1 VRRGVFLKLFA
12 LFLLVIAAATLT
24 FNLTIGRAWKKSLQL
39 EIQRALIEK
48 TRLLA
53 QELPQLPSPEGANL
67 QQLAKQAAL
76 AGGVRVTII
85 DGHGQV
91 LADSGADANSME
103 NHSARPE
110 FAAAMHGQTGVATRS
125 SGTLGTPF
133 LYAAVPVSGGA
144 VRMAYPLSAVQQAEG
159 RVRRSM
165 WIGTAI
171 GLLAALIVAAF
182 LAQLVSRRL
191 RRIVAFAERIAT
203 GDLSARIHQRSTD
216 EIAVVATALDRTAR
230 KLEESFAA
238 VETSRRQLE
247 SLLNSMQEAVIAVD
261 SEGKVLWVNGR
272 MKRLVST
279 GGRVGGP
286 VVEAVR
292 DPSFL
297 SALEGALRRKERCSA
312 RATALL
318 PGRVFQVTAAPMP
331 LYPNGAQPG
340 SAAAGSLPGAVAVLH
355 DLTDVERVEKTRRDF
370 IANVSHELRTPLT
383 SVRGYAETLLD
394 SPAAEE
400 TNTRE
405 SLDIILK
412 NTARMTRLTDDL
424 LVLARVE
431 SGEQQFARR
440 RTDPADLLQDAF
452 ETFDTVAREQGL
464 ELVLEDTTHDPV
476 LADPEAI
483 HQVFANLIVNAI
495 AYARE
500 GGKIV
505 LGASSRDELVEF
517 YVRDYGPGIASEH
530 LPRLFER
537 FYRVDKARS
546 RESGGTGLGLAIVKH
561 IVRAHEGQVRAE
573 SYLGRG
579 SIFYFTIPVAF
590 VPGEREQQDRPT
602 ILGQG

>member
-1 VRRGVFLKLFA
+1 MRRGVFFKLFVF
-12 LFLLVIAAATLT
+12 FLTVLAAATLT
-24 FNLTIGRAWKKSLQL
+24 LSLTIGRAWKKTLQVEIERSLL
-39 EIQRALIEK
+39 EK
-48 TRLLA
+48 TRLFA
-53 QELPQLPSPEGANL
+53 QELPRLPGPGGIDL
-67 QQLAKQAAL
+67 QQLAKQTAA

-85 DGHGQV
+85 DTRGQV
-91 LADSGADANSME
+91 LADSHADPKTME
-103 NHSARPE
+103 NHATRPE
-110 FAAAMHGQTGVATRS
+110 FVAALQGQTGIATRP
-125 SGTLGTPF
+125 SGTFG
-133 LYAAVPVSGGA
+133 VPYVYVALPISGGA
-144 VRMAYPLSAVQQAEG
+144 VRMSFPLSALRQTEAT
-159 RVRRSM
+159 VRRSV
-165 WIGTAI
+165 WIGSAI
-171 GLLAALIVAAF
+171 GLLVALSAAVF
-182 LAQLVSRRL
+182 LAQLVSGRL
-191 RRIVAFAERIAT
+191 RRIVAFAEQIAA
-203 GDLSARIHQRSTD
+203 GNLSARIDQHSSD
-216 EIAVVATALDRTAR
+216 EIAVVAAALDRTAR

-261 SEGKVLWVNGR
+261 AEGKVLWVNGR

-279 GGRVGGP
+279 GGRVGAP
-286 VVEAVR
+286 VVETVR

-297 SALEGALRRKERCSA
+297 AALEGALRRRETCSA

-331 LYPNGAQPG
+331 LYRNGARPG
-340 SAAAGSLPGAVAVLH
+340 SAAGAVPGAVAVLH
-355 DLTDVERVEKTRRDF
+355 DLSDIERVEKTRRDF

-383 SVRGYAETLLD
+383 SVRGYTEMLLD
-394 SPAAEE
+394 SPAADDA
-400 TNTRE
+400 TRE

-440 RTDPADLLQDAF
+440 QTDPSDLLQDAL
-452 ETFDTVAREQGL
+452 ETFGMAAREQGL
-464 ELVLEDTTHDPV
+464 ELVVEDTTHDPV
-476 LADPEAI
+476 PADPEAI
-483 HQVFANLIVNAI
+483 HQVFANLIINAI

-505 LGASSRDELVEF
+505 LGASSRAEVVEF

-561 IVRAHEGQVRAE
+561 IVRAHEGDVRAE
-573 SYLGRG
+573 SHLGRG
-579 SIFYFTIPVAF
+579 STFYFTIPLAF
-590 VPGEREQQDRPT
+590 VPGEKDTQNRPAVRD
-602 ILGQG
+602 

>member
-1 VRRGVFLKLFA
+1 VRRGVFFKLFVF
-12 LFLLVIAAATLT
+12 FLAVLAAATLT
-24 FNLTIGRAWKKSLQL
+24 LSLTIGRAWKKTLQV
-39 EIQRALIEK
+39 EIERNLLEK
-48 TRLLA
+48 TRLFA
-53 QELPQLPSPEGANL
+53 QELPRLPGPGGIDL
-67 QQLAKQAAL
+67 QQLAKQTAA

-85 DGHGQV
+85 DTRGQV
-91 LADSGADANSME
+91 LADSHADPKTME
-103 NHSARPE
+103 NHATRPE
-110 FAAAMHGQTGVATRS
+110 FIASLQGQTGSAMRQ
-125 SGTLGTPF
+125 SGTFGIP
-133 LYAAVPVSGGA
+133 YVYEAVPISGGA
-144 VRMAYPLSAVQQAEG
+144 VRMSFPLSAVRQTEA
-159 RVRRSM
+159 RVRRSI
-165 WIGTAI
+165 WIGSTI
-171 GLLAALIVAAF
+171 GLLVALAAAAF
-182 LAQLVSRRL
+182 LAQLISGRL
-191 RRIVAFAERIAT
+191 RRIVTFAEQIAA
-203 GDLSARIHQRSTD
+203 GDLSARIDQQSSD
-216 EIAVVATALDRTAR
+216 EIAVVAAALDRTAR

-261 SEGKVLWVNGR
+261 AEGKVLWVNGR

-279 GGRVGGP
+279 GGRVGAP
-286 VVEAVR
+286 VVETVR

-297 SALEGALRRKERCSA
+297 TAVEGALRRRETCSA

-331 LYPNGAQPG
+331 LYRNGARPG
-340 SAAAGSLPGAVAVLH
+340 SAAGSVPGAVAVLH
-355 DLTDVERVEKTRRDF
+355 DLSDIERVEKTRRDF

-383 SVRGYAETLLD
+383 SVRGYTEMLLD
-394 SPAAEE
+394 SPAADDA
-400 TNTRE
+400 TRE

-440 RTDPADLLQDAF
+440 RTDPSDLLQDAL
-452 ETFDTVAREQGL
+452 ETFGMAVREQGL
-464 ELVLEDTTHDPV
+464 ELMIEDTTHDPV
-476 LADPEAI
+476 PADPEAI
-483 HQVFANLIVNAI
+483 HQVFANLITNAI

-505 LGASSRDELVEF
+505 LGASSRAEVVEF

-561 IVRAHEGQVRAE
+561 IVRAHEGDVRAE
-573 SYLGRG
+573 SHLGRG
-579 SIFYFTIPVAF
+579 STFYFTIPLAF
-590 VPGEREQQDRPT
+590 VTGEREMQDQPAAREK
-602 ILGQG
+602 G

>member
-12 LFLLVIAAATLT
+12 LFLLVIAAATLS
-24 FNLTIGRAWKKSLQL
+24 FNLTISRAWKKSLQL

-48 TRLLA
+48 TRMFA
-53 QELPQLPSPEGANL
+53 QGLPGVPSPGKANL
-67 QQLAKQAAL
+67 QQLANEAAL

-85 DGHGQV
+85 DRRGQV
-91 LADSGADANSME
+91 LADSQADANSME
-103 NHSARPE
+103 NHATRPE
-110 FAAAMHGQTGVATRS
+110 FEAAIQGQTGIATRA
-125 SGTLGTPF
+125 SGTLGIPF
-133 LYAAVPVSGGA
+133 LYAAVPVAGGA
-144 VRMAYPLSAVQQAEG
+144 VRMAYPLSAIKQTEA

-165 WIGTAI
+165 WIGSAT

-203 GDLSARIHQRSTD
+203 GDLSARIDQRSTD

-261 SEGKVLWVNGR
+261 AEGKVLWVNGR

-279 GGRVGGP
+279 GGRVGAP
-286 VVEAVR
+286 VVETVR

-297 SALEGALRRKERCSA
+297 AALEGALRRRERCSA

-331 LYPNGAQPG
+331 LYPNGARG
-340 SAAAGSLPGAVAVLH
+340 SPAAGSLPGAVAVLH

-394 SPAAEE
+394 SPAAED

-412 NTARMTRLTDDL
+412 NAARMTRLTDDL

-440 RTDPADLLQDAF
+440 QTDPADLLQDAL
-452 ETFDTVAREQGL
+452 ETFSVAAREQGL

-476 LADPEAI
+476 LADPEAV

-505 LGASSRDELVEF
+505 LGASSRGELVEF
-517 YVRDYGPGIASEH
+517 YVRDFGPGIASEH

-573 SYLGRG
+573 SHLGRG
-579 SIFYFTIPVAF
+579 SIFYFTIPLAF
-590 VPGEREQQDRPT
+590 APSEREQYERPT
-602 ILGQG
+602 ILDQG